1 MLGKIKIDKALL
13 KQIAREKKK
22 RDREEADII
31 ERKEK
36 PPVQFNLPS
45 AVIID
50 VDGTLAIRGERG
62 IYEFE
67 KCEVDTVCREVKQIL
82 EMIKNQMEVKI
93 LIMTGREAIHRGTTE
108 RWLLTNTIPYDTLYM
123 RSAWDGNKGHI
134 IKKQLYDTFIK
145 DKFNILFVMED
156 EKYSIQ
162 MWKEEGLYVFN
173 CDQR

>member
-1 MLGKIKIDKALL
+1 MLGKIKIDKVLL
-13 KQIAREKKK
+13 KQIAKEKKK
-22 RDREEADII
+22 KDREEADII

-45 AVIID
+45 AIVCDI
-50 VDGTLAIRGERG
+50 DGTLAIRGERG

-67 KCEVDTVCREVKQIL
+67 KCEVDTVCQEVKQIL

-93 LIMTGREAIHRGTTE
+93 LIMTGREAAHRGVTE

-123 RSAWDGNKGHI
+123 RSAWDGNKGYI

-145 DKFNILFVMED
+145 DKFNVLFVMED
-156 EKYSIQ
+156 EKYAIR
-162 MWKEEGLYVFN
+162 MWKAEGLYVFN

>member
-1 MLGKIKIDKALL
+1 MLKKIKINHEFL
-13 KQIAREKKK
+13 KQMVKEKRKRDKEENQNLEKK
-22 RDREEADII
+22 
-31 ERKEK
+31 ER
-36 PPVQFNLPS
+36 PPVKSTLPF
-45 AVIID
+45 AIISD

-67 KCEVDTVCREVKQIL
+67 KCGVDAVYQEVKQIL

-93 LIMTGREAIHRGTTE
+93 LIMTGREATHRGVTE